1 MAQSI
6 PPVRQPNLGG
16 VFTGGNV
23 FRRPPD
29 TAVRCHNFRPMPGG
43 GIRLRGGWQRRAA
56 GTTGVSHLQFHEFR
70 KGSLSGGISHLVQ
83 TTQSAG
89 DKWHSID
96 LSTYTK
102 TELFTVAG
110 GQKNRVLAK
119 ATVRDRVFLDNGLG
133 TRDASYSKPALSSW
147 DGTTVRY
154 VGLDAY
160 CPGGSNPT
168 ASFAVGA
175 GNNNIAYG
183 IDIYVGLYNATTNHY
198 SNGVFAGSLTTAGAG
213 TITVSNLTR
222 LVYASNNATEASEL
236 YYVFYATGDG
246 LKVPYLILNAAG
258 TDVHKVAAGTAS
270 ASLSLTASDTKGFFF
285 SNAHEMPK
293 ENFPPRPMK
302 ELCYANGRLYGVLQS
317 GGTGA
322 AVSYGIPDDR
332 QDRKNSLFSYIVT
345 DREAAA
351 VVYSAAADDYV
362 DQTFVGVPEESWP
375 LTNKKYIPNGET
387 AILLSDLANRGQ
399 VLVLTATGSFYLEQT
414 VDGLHVW
421 QRISENR
428 GILDKR
434 TYVKTPRGPMWV
446 TQHLE
451 IVLLDESSMTLETL
465 SDNYSELL
473 APPNYSGGTFGVAA
487 DYLLDPVNAIDR
499 YQVWTASGWFACHDF
514 WLERDQQRRGVTVA
528 PAWSGEVYA
537 ITAARTMRDSSGQT
551 HHIVAGEA
559 IWTQEGQ
566 PETRYVSTRD
576 ENASGVWADVSEGD
590 WIGQWLDFGDPRVR
604 KEIQD
609 VQVITDGEYSGQLGR
624 RPIQVLWYGDLE
636 YAHGDTWNEATVDKT
651 DQSDTDLSYIAKIGS
666 NLKWLKLRLKLAGH
680 SGDSIVTTFPYAQS
694 YAGEISLA
702 VQIYG
707 SIAEA
712 AVTANGGRQN
722 R

>member
-23 FRRPPD
+23 FRRPSD

-43 GIRLRGGWQRRAA
+43 GLRLRGGWQRRKA
-56 GTTGVSHLQFHEFR
+56 GVTGVSHLQFHEFR
-70 KGSLSGGISHLVQ
+70 KGNLSGGIAHLVQ
-83 TTQSAG
+83 TTQSSG
-89 DKWHSID
+89 DKWHSLN
-96 LSTYTK
+96 LSTYDK
-102 TELFTVAG
+102 TELLTVAG

-133 TRDASYSKPALSSW
+133 TRDGSYSKPALSSW

-168 ASFAVGA
+168 ASFSVGA
-175 GNNNIAYG
+175 GNNTIAYG

-198 SNGVFAGSLTTAGAG
+198 SNGVYAGSLTTVGTG

-222 LVYASNNATEASEL
+222 LVYASNNATEAAEL

-258 TDVHKVAAGTAS
+258 TDVYKVAAGTAS
-270 ASLSLTASDTKGFFF
+270 ASLSLTSSDSKGFWF

-322 AVSYGIPDDR
+322 AASYGIPDER
-332 QDRKNSLFSYIVT
+332 QDRANALFTYIVA
-345 DREAAA
+345 DKEAAA
-351 VVYSAAADDYV
+351 VVFSAAADDYV
-362 DQTFVGVPEESWP
+362 DQAFVGVPEESWP
-375 LTNKKYIPNGET
+375 LANKKYIPNGEVPV
-387 AILLSDLANRGQ
+387 LLSDLANRGQ
-399 VLVLTATGSFYLEQT
+399 VLVLTSTGSFYLEQT

-421 QRISENR
+421 QKISENR

-434 TYVKTPRGPMWV
+434 TFVKTPRGPMWV

-451 IVLLDESSMTLETL
+451 IVLLNEGSMTLEVL
-465 SDNYSELL
+465 SENYSELL
-473 APPNYSGGTFGVAA
+473 AGANYSGGTFGVAA

-499 YQVWTASGWFACHDF
+499 YQVWAANGFFVIHDF

-528 PAWSGEVYA
+528 PAYSGEVYA
-537 ITAARTMRDSSGQT
+537 VTAARTMRDSSGQT

-566 PETRYVSTRD
+566 PDTRFISTRD
-576 ENASGVWADVSEGD
+576 QNAAGTWADVSEGD
-590 WIGQWLDFGDPRVR
+590 WIGQWRDFGDPHVR
-604 KEIQD
+604 KEIED
-609 VQVITDGEYSGQLGR
+609 TRFIADGEHSDALNR
-624 RPIQVLWYGDLE
+624 RPLRVWWYSDLN
-636 YAHGDTWNEATVDKT
+636 YAHGNSYNEATVEKS
-651 DQSDTDLSYIAKIGS
+651 DQSDSDLSYVAKIS
-666 NLKWLKLRLKLAGH
+666 TNANWLKLRLKLSGH
-680 SGDSIVTTFPYAQS
+680 SGDSVINTFPYAQS
-694 YAGEISLA
+694 YVGELGLS
-702 VQIYG
+702 VQVYG
-707 SIAEA
+707 MIAEA
-712 AVTANGGRQN
+712 AVEANSRRQN